1 MSRTFIACTSLYI
14 FVLVLFSCSD
24 KKVEIA
30 STCCSSE
37 VVTLY
42 GTSFLKGKV
51 SSIVYDDEQG
61 YDSTLFVY
69 NDKQQLVKT
78 VFYSNG
84 KEDGYCEYDY
94 NGPNRID
101 LHYCDSNQKELS
113 YSIVEFDDNKNVTLY
128 RDYGYIYPDTT
139 TMFLLYMMQSSYN
152 ENNRLD
158 NAFEYH
164 CDGIPPYKYHY
175 SYNCDGTET
184 EECCLAVTGD
194 IYTITKRKRDKNG
207 NIIEEREN
215 FPSDTNDW
223 TNIKVEY
230 KYDEKGNWIE
240 RRIVDEDPESYRNR
254 YSKRRIYYLD
264 E

>member
-1 MSRTFIACTSLYI
+1 
-14 FVLVLFSCSD
+14 
-24 KKVEIA
+24 
-30 STCCSSE
+30 
-37 VVTLY
+37 
-42 GTSFLKGKV
+42 
-51 SSIVYDDEQG
+51 
-61 YDSTLFVY
+61 
-69 NDKQQLVKT
+69 
-78 VFYSNG
+78 
-84 KEDGYCEYDY
+84 
-94 NGPNRID
+94 
-101 LHYCDSNQKELS
+101 
-113 YSIVEFDDNKNVTLY
+113 
-128 RDYGYIYPDTT
+128 
-139 TMFLLYMMQSSYN
+139 MMQSSYN

-175 SYNCDGTET
+175 SYNYDGTET

-240 RRIVDEDPESYRNR
+240 RRIIDENPESYRNR
-254 YSKRRIYYLD
+254 YSKRRIYYID

>member
-1 MSRTFIACTSLYI
+1 MSRTFIACTSLFI

-24 KKVEIA
+24 KKIETTSI
-30 STCCSSE
+30 CSSE

-42 GTSFLKGKV
+42 GTTFLKGKV

-84 KEDGYCEYDY
+84 EEDGYCGYDY
-94 NGPNRID
+94 NSSNRID
-101 LHYCDSNQKELS
+101 LHYCDSNKKEMS

-139 TMFLLYMMQSSYN
+139 KMLLLYMMQSSYN

-175 SYNCDGTET
+175 SYNYDGTET

-240 RRIVDEDPESYRNR
+240 RRIIDENPESYRNR
-254 YSKRRIYYLD
+254 YSKRRIYYMD

>member
-1 MSRTFIACTSLYI
+1 MGRTLIAGMSLYI
-14 FVLVLFSCSD
+14 FVLILFSCSD
-24 KKVEIA
+24 KKIETT
-30 STCCSSE
+30 SMCSSE

-42 GTSFLKGKV
+42 GTTFLKGKV

-84 KEDGYCEYDY
+84 EEDGYCGYDC
-94 NGPNRID
+94 NSSNRID
-101 LHYCDSNQKELS
+101 LHYCDSNKKEMS

-139 TMFLLYMMQSSYN
+139 KMVLLYMIQKSYN
-152 ENNRLD
+152 GSNWLSD
-158 NAFEYH
+158 AFEYR
-164 CDGIPPYKYHY
+164 CDGIPPYKYNY
-175 SYNCDGTET
+175 IYNDDGTET

-194 IYTITKRKRDKNG
+194 IYAIKKRKRDKSG
-207 NIIEEREN
+207 NVIEESEN
-215 FPSDTNDW
+215 FPWDSSGW
-223 TNIKVEY
+223 TNVEIKY
-230 KYDEKGNWIE
+230 KYDDEGNWIE
-240 RRIVDEDPESYRNR
+240 RRIIDENQESYRNEC
-254 YSKRRIYYLD
+254 SKRRIRYLD

>member
-1 MSRTFIACTSLYI
+1 MSRTFIACTSLFI

-24 KKVEIA
+24 KKVEIT
-30 STCCSSE
+30 STCSSE

-61 YDSTLFVY
+61 SDSTLFVY
-69 NDKQQLVKT
+69 SAEQHLVKI

-84 KEDGYCEYDY
+84 EEDGYCEYDY

-113 YSIVEFDDNKNVTLY
+113 YSIVEFDDNKNITLC

-139 TMFLLYMMQSSYN
+139 KMVLLYMIQNSYDG
-152 ENNRLD
+152 NNRLSD
-158 NAFEYH
+158 AFEYH
-164 CDGIPPYKYHY
+164 CDGIPPYKNYY
-175 SYNCDGTET
+175 KYNDDGTEIG
-184 EECCLAVTGD
+184 ECRLAVTGD
-194 IYTITKRKRDKNG
+194 IYTITKRKRDKIG
-207 NIIEEREN
+207 NVVEESES
-215 FPSDTNDW
+215 FPHDTSDW
-223 TNIKVEY
+223 TNIKIEY
-230 KYDEKGNWIE
+230 NYDDKGNWIE